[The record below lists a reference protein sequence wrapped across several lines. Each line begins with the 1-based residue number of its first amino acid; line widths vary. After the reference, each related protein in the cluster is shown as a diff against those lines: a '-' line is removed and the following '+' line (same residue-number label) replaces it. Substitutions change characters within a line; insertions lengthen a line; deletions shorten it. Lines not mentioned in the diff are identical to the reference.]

1 MASRS
6 PGKKDDDAP
15 LLGIDHTNRGSG
27 IDNLTMES
35 PGGGSSGVSP
45 YASFDGVSMSS
56 KNETDA
62 ENDIEAAAGKDT
74 AGEGD
79 HYMTGGKRP
88 LKEQFRAFRTLAA
101 PYFAESRDGR
111 CTFYVLVVLTLMNS
125 GVRVVFSYLV
135 RDFYNALEQKDQDKF
150 YEVIIQF
157 LVALMVMT
165 PISVLYRFQAQR
177 LSIKWRDWMT
187 GRTMNLYYSNRVYY
201 ALERGR
207 EIDNPDQRIAED
219 VRTFTAQS
227 LNLFLNIVTS
237 TIDLVSFSIILAT
250 IRAQLFIAI
259 FLYATIGTVATYA
272 IGRKLI
278 RLNYAKLQR
287 EADFRYSLVRIRD
300 NAECIAF
307 FNGEDI
313 EQKEVGHR
321 FHSVIENMR
330 DLNVAQRNLDL
341 FTNSYS
347 YFTWILPLVV
357 VAPEYFAGNIAMGVV
372 TQSSSAFSHVLDDLS
387 LIINSF
393 TDLAE
398 FSAGIERLYQFT
410 RAIRSADPKRDQDSP
425 LLMLPPG
432 SNDRG
437 FLFCGKNEPSRR
449 VGTIDLRQQPL
460 QSEQTDFPGKDT
472 ALALKSVS
480 LRTPD
485 QSRHLF
491 KDVSF
496 SIKWGENLL
505 IAGPSGV
512 GKSSLLRAIA
522 GLWTSGDGIIER
534 PADLDT
540 CFLPQRPYCAL
551 GSLRDQLLYP
561 STGDLSPDD
570 YPNGHRL
577 SQAHVLRQS
586 ISSSKLLAI
595 LESVGLGETAYRMGK
610 GDPVRGLDVVA
621 DWSNILSLGEQQR
634 LAFARILVNRPR
646 LVIMDESTSALDV
659 HWEIKMF
666 SLLNTMAQEQRHSGL
681 TMTYISVGHR
691 PTLLRHHDVK
701 LFLKAGND
709 YNFTRISQSDKDAV
723 SNQAVLSNF

>member
-1 MASRS
+1 MASRAS

-15 LLGIDHTNRGSG
+15 LLGIDHKNLGSG

-35 PGGGSSGVSP
+35 PGGSSVVSP
-45 YASFDGVSMSS
+45 YASFDGVSISS
-56 KNETDA
+56 KNETNA
-62 ENDIEAAAGKDT
+62 ENDIEAGAGKDT
-74 AGEGD
+74 AGEGV

-88 LKEQFRAFRTLAA
+88 LKEQFREFRTLAA
-101 PYFAESRDGR
+101 PYFVESRDGR

-330 DLNVAQRNLDL
+330 DLNVAQRNLDF
-341 FTNSYS
+341 FTSSYS

-410 RAIRSADPKRDQDSP
+410 RAIRSADPKRDQESP

-449 VGTIDLRQQPL
+449 VDTIDLRQQPL
-460 QSEQTDFPGKDT
+460 QSEQTGFPGKDT

-586 ISSSKLLAI
+586 MSSSKLLAI

-610 GDPVRGLDVVA
+610 GDPLRGLDVVA

-659 HWEIKMF
+659 AAEKNVF
-666 SLLNTMAQEQRHSGL
+666 ALLNTMAQEQRHSGL
-681 TMTYISVGHR
+681 PMTYISVGHR

-701 LFLKAGND
+701 LFLNAGND

>member
-1 MASRS
+1 MAGRS

-27 IDNLTMES
+27 IDKLTMES
-35 PGGGSSGVSP
+35 PGGSSGVSP
-45 YASFDGVSMSS
+45 YVSFDGVSISS

-74 AGEGD
+74 AGEGG

-88 LKEQFRAFRTLAA
+88 LKEQFREFRTLAA
-101 PYFAESRDGR
+101 PYFVESRDGR

-321 FHSVIENMR
+321 FNSVIENMR
-330 DLNVAQRNLDL
+330 DLNVAQRNLDV
-341 FTNSYS
+341 FTCSYS

-410 RAIRSADPKRDQDSP
+410 RAIRSADPKRDQESP

-449 VGTIDLRQQPL
+449 VDTIDLRQQPL
-460 QSEQTDFPGKDT
+460 QSEQTGFPGKDT

-586 ISSSKLLAI
+586 MSSSKLLAI
-595 LESVGLGETAYRMGK
+595 LESVGLGETAFRMGK
-610 GDPVRGLDVVA
+610 GNPVRGLDVVA

-634 LAFARILVNRPR
+634 LVFARILVNRPR

-659 HWEIKMF
+659 GAETKVF

-681 TMTYISVGHR
+681 PMTYISVGHR

-723 SNQAVLSNF
+723 SNEAVLSNF

>member
-1 MASRS
+1 
-6 PGKKDDDAP
+6 
-15 LLGIDHTNRGSG
+15 
-27 IDNLTMES
+27 
-35 PGGGSSGVSP
+35 
-45 YASFDGVSMSS
+45 
-56 KNETDA
+56 
-62 ENDIEAAAGKDT
+62 
-74 AGEGD
+74 
-79 HYMTGGKRP
+79 
-88 LKEQFRAFRTLAA
+88 
-101 PYFAESRDGR
+101 
-111 CTFYVLVVLTLMNS
+111 
-125 GVRVVFSYLV
+125 
-135 RDFYNALEQKDQDKF
+135 
-150 YEVIIQF
+150 
-157 LVALMVMT
+157 
-165 PISVLYRFQAQR
+165 
-177 LSIKWRDWMT
+177 
-187 GRTMNLYYSNRVYY
+187 MNLYYSNRVYY
-201 ALERGR
+201 ALERGQ

-259 FLYATIGTVATYA
+259 ICYAILGTVATYV
-272 IGRKLI
+272 IGKKLI
-278 RLNYAKLQR
+278 RLNYEKLQR

-300 NAECIAF
+300 NAENIAF
-307 FNGEDI
+307 YNGEDI
-313 EQKEVGHR
+313 EEKEVGHR
-321 FHSVIENMR
+321 FNSVIGNMR
-330 DLNVAQRNLDL
+330 KVNVAQRNLDF
-341 FTNSYS
+341 FTTCYS
-347 YFTWILPLVV
+347 YFTWILPIVV

-410 RAIRSADPKRDQDSP
+410 TAIRNADPERDADAP
-425 LLMLPPG
+425 LMMLPPG

-437 FLFCGKNEPSRR
+437 FLFTRKNETSRR
-449 VGTIDLRQQPL
+449 IDAIDLRQQPL
-460 QSEQTDFPGKDT
+460 QSEQSGASFPGQDT
-472 ALALKSVS
+472 ALALNSVS

-485 QSRHLF
+485 RQRHLF

-540 CFLPQRPYCAL
+540 YFLPQKPYCCV

-570 YPNGHRL
+570 YPDGHRL

-586 ISSSKLLAI
+586 MSGSKLLAI
-595 LESVGLGETAYRMGK
+595 LESVELSETAVRMGK
-610 GDPVRGLDVVA
+610 GDPIRGLDVVA

-659 HWEIKMF
+659 AAENKVF
-666 SLLNTMAQEQRHSGL
+666 SLLNNMAQEQRHSGL
-681 TMTYISVGHR
+681 PMTYISVGHR
-691 PTLLRHHDVK
+691 PTLLCHHDVK
-701 LFLKAGND
+701 LLLKGGKD
-709 YNFTRISQSDKDAV
+709 YNFARISRSDKDAV
-723 SNQAVLSNF
+723 SNEAVLSNF